1 MWFYVPTRMN
11 VTPLKKVLR
20 ASSKL
25 VFLNSLFSLIYR
37 NSLIGHGP
45 TYFSV
50 FVCFSKNLLIERFG
64 RKLMLMGGFILMTV
78 WAVVFTIALWFEVLQ
93 VACDYIII
101 QTHKIPELAF

>member
-1 MWFYVPTRMN
+1 MWFYVPN
-11 VTPLKKVLR
+11 KNEHHHFLLKKVLQ

-25 VFLNSLFSLIYR
+25 VLLNLLFSLICR
-37 NSLIGHGP
+37 SSLIGHGL

-50 FVCFSKNLLIERFG
+50 FVCLFKNLLIERFG

-78 WAVVFTIALWFEVLQ
+78 WAVVFTIALWFEVLK

-101 QTHKIPELAF
+101 QTQ